1 MKFINRRN
9 GIVIDLPDDWHGD
22 SWEPV
27 EEPAP
32 APSEATPKV
41 STAKK
46 PAEKKT
52 KK

>member
-1 MKFINRRN
+1 MKYINRRN
-9 GIVIDLPDDWHGD
+9 GIVIDMPEDWRGD
-22 SWEPV
+22 CWEPV
-27 EEPAP
+27 EQPAP
-32 APSEATPKV
+32 AEPKPAPKA

>member
-9 GIVIDLPDDWHGD
+9 GIVIDMPDDWHGD

-32 APSEATPKV
+32 APAATPKV
-41 STAKK
+41 SAAKK

>member
-9 GIVIDLPDDWHGD
+9 GIVIDMPDDGHGD
-22 SWEPV
+22 CWEPV
-27 EEPAP
+27 EKPAP
-32 APSEATPKV
+32 APEDTPNG